1 MTWEHKRWTDL
12 TRDELYAIL
21 ALRQRV
27 FVVEHRRPC
36 LDADGADALAWHLW
50 RGEGEVHAYLRWFAP
65 GVRCA
70 EASMGRI
77 ATATEVRGT
86 GLGRALLAE
95 GLARIDSQHGAVPV
109 RITAQQYLERFYA
122 EYGFVR
128 TSDTFVV
135 DSIDHIEM
143 VRRYA

>member
-1 MTWEHKRWTDL
+1 MTWEHKRWSDL

-21 ALRQRV
+21 VLRQRI

-36 LDADGADALAWHLW
+36 LDADGADPLAWHLW
-50 RGEGEVHAYLRWFAP
+50 RGDGEVRAYLRWFAP

-77 ATATEVRGT
+77 VTAADVRGT

-95 GLARIDSQHGAVPV
+95 GLTRIDAHHGAVPV
-109 RITAQQYLERFYA
+109 RITAQQYLERFYS

-128 TSDTFVV
+128 SSDTFVV
-135 DSIDHIEM
+135 DGIDHIEM
-143 VRRYA
+143 VRPPR